1 MAIPETRHSLLL
13 KLHDRADMAAW
24 SEFCAIYEP
33 VVFRLAK
40 RANLQDADA
49 REVAQEVLLLVSRKL
64 EQFDPHANGRFRGW
78 LSKIARHAT
87 IDLLRKRRERPIG
100 GSDFL
105 KRLATVPA
113 AEEDASRVFLA
124 EARSQKFHWAAEQVR
139 QSSQPATWQAF
150 WLTAVDGRL
159 ANDVAHQTGMTVGAV
174 YVARCRTLAR
184 IKSLIESYGEDDPS

>member
-13 KLHDRADMAAW
+13 RLHDRADMAAW

-33 VVFRLAK
+33 VVYRFAK
-40 RANLQDADA
+40 RAHLQDADA
-49 REVAQEVLLLVSRKL
+49 REVAQEVLLVVSRKV
-64 EQFDPHANGRFRGW
+64 EAFDTQANGRFRGW

-100 GSDFL
+100 GSDFV
-105 KRLATVPA
+105 RLLSTLPA
-113 AEEDASRVFLA
+113 IEQDASREFLA

-139 QSSQPATWQAF
+139 QASQAATWQAF
-150 WLTAVDGRL
+150 WLTAVESVPADEVARRL
-159 ANDVAHQTGMTVGAV
+159 GMSVGAV

-184 IKSLIESYGEDDPS
+184 IKALIESFVEDDPS

>member
-13 KLHDRADMAAW
+13 RLYDRADMAAW

-33 VVFRLAK
+33 VVYRFAK

-49 REVAQEVLLLVSRKL
+49 REVAQEVLLIVSRKV
-64 EQFDPHANGRFRGW
+64 ESFDTQANGRFRGW

-105 KRLATVPA
+105 RLLATVPA
-113 AEEDASRVFLA
+113 NDADASRVFLA

-150 WLTAVDGRL
+150 WLTAVESVP
-159 ANDVAHQTGMTVGAV
+159 ATDVANQLGISVGAV

-184 IKSLIESYGEDDPS
+184 IKSLIESFVEDDQS